1 MISPEHGALG
11 LIEKIQAFYK
21 VLQEPFVAR
30 DEEIKAL
37 TLALISREHVIL
49 IGEPGTAKS
58 AIARRTAEL
67 VNANFFKYLLTKYTE
82 PSELFGPLDLN
93 ALKEGRYVRIT
104 KGKMPEAEIVFLDEV
119 FNANSAILNALLS
132 IMQERVWY
140 DGYTEIRVPLW
151 TLIGATNRVPEEP
164 ELEAVYDRFL
174 VRQYAKP
181 VPENKWSELLDAGWR
196 IESGQIPPVE
206 PVLDMDTL
214 AQVHKMIFK
223 VDLSPVKPKLL
234 RLYAVFEERGIH
246 LTDRRKTKALK
257 IVAAHALLEGRLV
270 AQEKDLIA
278 LKYVAPRDI
287 EDFEKVNIILSEE
300 LKMPERFIKELND
313 IRANVRETYHLVD
326 TMRSY
331 DPRLVDLFRSLKIAK
346 SRIVNILKETDNQ
359 SVKTL
364 AEQTLEEIDK
374 LLEKISYKLGM

>member
-1 MISPEHGALG
+1 MITPERGASG
-11 LIEKIQAFYK
+11 LIEKIQTFYK

-30 DEEIKAL
+30 EDEIKAL
-37 TLALISREHVIL
+37 TLALVAREHVIL

-67 VNANFFKYLLTKYTE
+67 INANFFKYLLTKYTE

-93 ALKEGRYVRIT
+93 ALKEGKYVRIT

-132 IMQERVWY
+132 IMQERIWY

-196 IESGQIPPVE
+196 IESGQIPPAE

-214 AQVHKMIFK
+214 AQIHKLIFR
-223 VDLSPVKPKLL
+223 VDLSPIKSKLL
-234 RLYAVFEERGIH
+234 RLYAIFEERGIH

-257 IVAAHALLEGRLV
+257 VIAAHALLEGRII
-270 AQEKDLIA
+270 AQEKDLVA

-359 SVKTL
+359 SVKAL
-364 AEQTLEEIDK
+364 AEKTLEEIDK